1 MSLALELLTL
11 RACYNGSSWP
21 TWRPGTEREDARMEL
36 AFSVVATA
44 AAIWILERLA
54 SGEDL

>member
-1 MSLALELLTL
+1 MSRARELLPL
-11 RACYNGSSWP
+11 RACDKGSSWP
-21 TWRPGTEREDARMEL
+21 TGRPGTEREDARMEL
-36 AFSVVATA
+36 GFSVVATA

>member
-1 MSLALELLTL
+1 M
-11 RACYNGSSWP
+11 
-21 TWRPGTEREDARMEL
+21 MEL

-44 AAIWILERLA
+44 VAIWLLERVA

>member
-21 TWRPGTEREDARMEL
+21 TWRPGPEREDATMEL
-36 AFSVVATA
+36 AFSVAATA
-44 AAIWILERLA
+44 VAIWLLERLA

>member
-1 MSLALELLTL
+1 MAPAVALWVL
-11 RACYNGSSWP
+11 RACYNGASWAA
-21 TWRPGTEREDARMEL
+21 WRPGTEREDARMEF

-44 AAIWILERLA
+44 AAIWLLERLA